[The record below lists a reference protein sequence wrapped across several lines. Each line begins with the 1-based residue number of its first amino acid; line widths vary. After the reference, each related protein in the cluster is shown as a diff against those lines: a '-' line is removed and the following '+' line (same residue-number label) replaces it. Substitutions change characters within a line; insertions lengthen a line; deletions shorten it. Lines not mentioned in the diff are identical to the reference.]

1 MMGQKASQD
10 QLFYAFNLADHIPRD
25 HLLRGVD
32 RFLERVMNFEKF
44 SFVTSTYERF
54 CKNENREILQ

>member
-32 RFLERVMNFEKF
+32 RFLV
-44 SFVTSTYERF
+44 V
-54 CKNENREILQ
+54 

>member
-25 HLLRGVD
+25 HLLRAVY
-32 RFLERVMNFEKF
+32 RFLDLAICASIWPRSTATRVAPRSIPN
-44 SFVTSTYERF
+44 S
-54 CKNENREILQ
+54 